1 MVSKATGIMIIFVVC
16 LATYIYH
23 QQSASSAPN
32 QANVKKNYF
41 PATGNNGITYYP
53 GGGGLNWVDNSPTPS
68 PSGNDTSSPSPSPTT
83 NPNVSFDIFTSLSDT
98 QEVTSVSWGTINPG
112 SITEHDIYLKNTSPA
127 ATTLTS
133 FYGSTS
139 NWSPADAANYLN
151 VYMVYVLV
159 NGTEVN
165 NLPSPLS
172 HGQQVHARLCL
183 QVDSNVTGVTNFS
196 FQITLTAVYA

>member
-1 MVSKATGIMIIFVVC
+1 MIIFVVC

-23 QQSASSAPN
+23 QQSASSTTN
-32 QANVKKNYF
+32 QASVKKNYF

-53 GGGGLNWVDNSPTPS
+53 GGGGGLNWVDNSPTPS
-68 PSGNDTSSPSPSPTT
+68 PSGNDTSSPYPSPTT

-172 HGQQVHARLCL
+172 NGQQVHARLCL